1 LIFVGER
8 HSTVFRE
15 KTIIREMSTVSS
27 LPFVFHADQSESQL
41 QRATLRFGG
50 LYLVAVFLSSSLLW
64 GLAGTDPIE
73 SAIGKLFL
81 LSGAALLAV
90 VLTMVLIRLKALA
103 LPVKA
108 VLCFVL
114 SLVGGVLY
122 CGIDYA
128 IYTICV
134 YPEAPVWDMTSIAYN
149 VIYGTSLY
157 FGWSCLFLAL
167 SYSFDLRDR
176 ERRLAQMREEAMA
189 AQMRALRY
197 QLNPHFLFNTLNSM
211 AGLIEEGERDDARD
225 MVFSLSAYL
234 RTTLALDP
242 LQDLLLEEEVALQA
256 GYLTI
261 EQRRFSDRMA
271 VEIDLPEELRKVPVP
286 SLILQPLVEN
296 AVKHGACRKTGGVTI
311 AIRARQEA
319 GRLWLFVEN
328 DMALADQQPG
338 GASFGIGLR
347 NVGERLSRRFPDASG
362 FHYGRTSDGRF
373 RVTLTMPIRTA

>member
-1 LIFVGER
+1 
-8 HSTVFRE
+8 
-15 KTIIREMSTVSS
+15 MSTVSS
-27 LPFVFHADQSESQL
+27 LPFIPHAEQSESQL

-50 LYLVAVFLSSSLLW
+50 LYLLAVFLSSSLLW
-64 GLAGTDPIE
+64 GLAGTDPVD
-73 SAIGKLFL
+73 SAVGKVFL
-81 LSGAALLAV
+81 LAMAALLAAL
-90 VLTMVLIRLKALA
+90 LTMLLVRLKALP
-103 LPVKA
+103 LPAKA
-108 VLCFVL
+108 ALCFTL

-122 CGIDYA
+122 CGIDHA
-128 IYTICV
+128 IYAICV
-134 YPEAPVWDMTSIAYN
+134 YPAAPMWDMTGIAYN

-167 SYSFDLRDR
+167 SYSFDLRDH
-176 ERRLAQMREEAMA
+176 ERRLALMREEAMA

-242 LQDLLLEEEVALQA
+242 LQDLLLEEEVALQT

-261 EQRRFSDRMA
+261 EQRRFSDRMG
-271 VEIDLPEELRKVPVP
+271 VEIDLPEELRKVLVP

-296 AVKHGACRKTGGVTI
+296 AVKHGACRKAGGVTI

-319 GRLWLFVEN
+319 GRLWLLVEN
-328 DMALADQQPG
+328 DMALADQLPG
-338 GASFGIGLR
+338 AASFGIGLR
-347 NVGERLSRRFPDASG
+347 NVGERLARRFPGASG
-362 FHYGRTSDGRF
+362 YHYGRTGDGRF